1 MSTYQVIQDLI
12 ANDARHLE
20 ALLGSDRVDNH
31 VAMNANKVLRVEY
44 TVFILESNTRV
55 SEFLKRAST
64 VELRYTA
71 RRAQLGDAREAGR
84 RWGVDLGVASRR
96 GGKENLMYLA
106 SRIDNLSRI
115 VLVLV
120 LDHLAKSILDSRVV
134 AVDKVPIDKL
144 HRHTR
149 LACRLLG
156 QHVVCCYLHVK
167 ASLRKLHSTITYR
180 RLCCQQ
186 WPPSSAL
193 VGVPFS
199 CCCCCWVW

>member
-1 MSTYQVIQDLI
+1 
-12 ANDARHLE
+12 
-20 ALLGSDRVDNH
+20 
-31 VAMNANKVLRVEY
+31 
-44 TVFILESNTRV
+44 
-55 SEFLKRAST
+55 
-64 VELRYTA
+64 
-71 RRAQLGDAREAGR
+71 
-84 RWGVDLGVASRR
+84 
-96 GGKENLMYLA
+96 
-106 SRIDNLSRI
+106 
-115 VLVLV
+115 
-120 LDHLAKSILDSRVV
+120 
-134 AVDKVPIDKL
+134 VPIDKL